1 MAKLLFEID
10 DLTIKMHGA
19 QEYRTHGRV
28 IA

>member
-10 DLTIKMHGA
+10 HRAIKLHGT